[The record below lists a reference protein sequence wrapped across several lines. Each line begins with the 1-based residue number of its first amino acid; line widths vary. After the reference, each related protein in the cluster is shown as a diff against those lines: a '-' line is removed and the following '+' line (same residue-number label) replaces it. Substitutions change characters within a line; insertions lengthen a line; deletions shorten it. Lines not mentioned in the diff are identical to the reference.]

1 MILVSEGGII
11 MNVRFGIIGLGTIA
25 ARFATV
31 LNTVDGVELVS
42 VASRD
47 KTKADAFAKKFG
59 AKKAYNSYVDLVND
73 NEVDVVYVAL
83 THNFHFEAIKLCLN
97 NKKGVLC
104 EKPLAINK
112 KDADELTAL
121 SKSLNVLLMEAMWTR
136 FIPAFKKAKEW
147 VKSGRIGDVKLV
159 NVSFCF
165 NVPFDPENR
174 LYNPKL
180 AGGSLF
186 DAGVYP
192 IEFTTGI
199 LGENPT
205 QVNGFCKTG
214 KTGVDEFVTMNMSF
228 DSGALATLSCGIIA
242 NTNRDANIYG
252 TKGNIVVYNF
262 LGSKKTEMYDNGN
275 KLIESFEENFE
286 DGFIYEIK
294 HFADLYRNNK
304 IESDI
309 VQLKDTVAC
318 AAIFDELMKQ
328 WGMN

>member
-1 MILVSEGGII
+1 MK
-11 MNVRFGIIGLGTIA
+11 VRFGIIGLGAIA
-25 ARFATV
+25 ARFASV
-31 LNTVDGVELVS
+31 LNTVEGVELVS

-47 KTKADAFAKKFG
+47 KSKGEAFAEKFG

-73 NEVDVVYVAL
+73 NEVDVVYIAL
-83 THNFHFEAIKLCLN
+83 THNFHFEAIKLCLH

-112 KDADELTAL
+112 RDAEELKAL
-121 SKSLNVLLMEAMWTR
+121 SKELNVLLMEAMWSR
-136 FIPAFKKAKEW
+136 FVPAFKKAKEW
-147 VKSGRIGDVKLV
+147 VKDGRIGDVKLV
-159 NVSFCF
+159 NASFCF
-165 NVPFDPENR
+165 NMPFDAENR

-192 IEFTTGI
+192 IEFTSGI

-205 QVNGFCKTG
+205 LVNGFCKIG

-228 DSGALATLSCGIIA
+228 ESGALATLSCGIIA

-252 TKGNIVVYNF
+252 TNGNIVVYDF
-262 LGSKKTEMYDNGN
+262 IGSKKAEMYDNEN
-275 KLIESFEENFE
+275 KLIELFEEDFK

-294 HFADLYRNNK
+294 HFADLFRNNK
-304 IESDI
+304 VESDI
-309 VQLKDTVAC
+309 IPLKDTVAC
-318 AAIFDELMKQ
+318 AGIFDELLKQ
-328 WGMN
+328 WGMDT

>member
-1 MILVSEGGII
+1 MKIK
-11 MNVRFGIIGLGTIA
+11 FGIIGLGAIA
-25 ARFATV
+25 ARFASV
-31 LNTVDGVELVS
+31 LNTVEGVELVS

-47 KTKADAFAKKFG
+47 QNKAEDFAKKFG
-59 AKKAYNSYVDLVND
+59 AKKAYNSYDDLVTD
-73 NEVDVVYVAL
+73 SEVDVVYIAL

-112 KDADELTAL
+112 KDADELVAL
-121 SKSLNVLLMEAMWTR
+121 SKEKNMLLMEAMWTR

-147 VKSGRIGDVKLV
+147 VSSGRIGDVKLV
-159 NVSFCF
+159 NASFCF
-165 NVPFDPENR
+165 NVPFNPENR
-174 LYNPKL
+174 LFNPNL

-205 QVNGFCKTG
+205 LVNGFCKVG

-228 DSGALATLSCGIIA
+228 ESGALATLSCGITG
-242 NTNRDANIYG
+242 NTNRDAYIYG
-252 TKGNIVVYNF
+252 TTGYVVVHDF
-262 LGSKKTEMYDNGN
+262 LCSKKAEIYDNKN
-275 KLIESFEENFE
+275 ELVEKFEEDFK
-286 DGFIYEIK
+286 DGFIYEIQ
-294 HFADLYRNNK
+294 HFEDLYRNNK

-309 VQLKDTVAC
+309 VPLKDTVAC
-318 AAIFDELMKQ
+318 AGIFDELMNQ
-328 WGMN
+328 WGMNK

>member
-1 MILVSEGGII
+1 MK
-11 MNVRFGIIGLGTIA
+11 VRFGIIGLGVIA
-25 ARFATV
+25 ARFAAV
-31 LNTVDGVELVS
+31 LNTVEGVELVS

-47 KTKADAFAKKFG
+47 KSKASAFANKFG
-59 AKKAYNSYVDLVND
+59 AKKAYNSYDELVND
-73 NEVDVVYVAL
+73 NEVDVVYIAL

-112 KDADELTAL
+112 KDADELVAL
-121 SKSLNVLLMEAMWTR
+121 SKEKNMLLMEAMWTR

-147 VKSGRIGDVKLV
+147 VKIGKIGDIKLV
-159 NVSFCF
+159 NASFCF

-180 AGGSLF
+180 AGGSLY

-205 QVNGFCKTG
+205 RVNGFCKIS
-214 KTGVDEFVTMNMSF
+214 KTGVDEFATINMSF
-228 DSGALATLSCGIIA
+228 QSGALATLSCGITA
-242 NTNRDANIYG
+242 NTNKDAWVYG
-252 TKGNIVVYNF
+252 TKGHIVVQDF
-262 LGSKKTEMYDNGN
+262 LGSKKSEVYDNDN
-275 KLIESFEENFE
+275 ELIECFEEDFE

-294 HFADLYRNNK
+294 HFADLYRENK

-309 VQLKDTVAC
+309 IPLKDTIAC
-318 AAIFDELMKQ
+318 AGIFDELMNQ
-328 WGMN
+328 WGMNVK

>member
-1 MILVSEGGII
+1 MILVSRGGII
-11 MNVRFGIIGLGTIA
+11 MNVRFGIIGLGAIA
-25 ARFATV
+25 ARFASV
-31 LNTVDGVELVS
+31 LNTVEGVELVS

-47 KTKADAFAKKFG
+47 KEKAEAFANKFG
-59 AKKAYNSYVDLVND
+59 AKKSYNTYDDLVKD

-83 THNFHFEAIKLCLN
+83 THNFHFDAIKLCLN
-97 NKKGVLC
+97 NKKAVMC

-112 KDADELTAL
+112 KDADELVAL
-121 SKSLNVLLMEAMWTR
+121 SKKLNVLLMEAMWTR

-159 NVSFCF
+159 NASFCF

-205 QVNGFCKTG
+205 RLMAFAKQAKL
-214 KTGVDEFVTMNMSF
+214 EWMN
-228 DSGALATLSCGIIA
+228 LL
-242 NTNRDANIYG
+242 
-252 TKGNIVVYNF
+252 
-262 LGSKKTEMYDNGN
+262 L
-275 KLIESFEENFE
+275 
-286 DGFIYEIK
+286 
-294 HFADLYRNNK
+294 
-304 IESDI
+304 
-309 VQLKDTVAC
+309 
-318 AAIFDELMKQ
+318 
-328 WGMN
+328 